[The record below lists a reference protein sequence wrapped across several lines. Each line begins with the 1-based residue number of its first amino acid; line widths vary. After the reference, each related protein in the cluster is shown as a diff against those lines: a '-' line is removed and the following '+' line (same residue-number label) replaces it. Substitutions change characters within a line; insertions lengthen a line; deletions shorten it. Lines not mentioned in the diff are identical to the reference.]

1 MELQTFINNNTDYT
15 SKFRE
20 LNLNTKKYGELGLL
34 IVTYKYNFTHN
45 PL

>member
-20 LNLNTKKYGELGLL
+20 LNLNTKNM
-34 IVTYKYNFTHN
+34 VN
-45 PL
+45 